1 MEKKISI
8 QDMSEFLSGRNGM
21 PSKDAELFVRSVF
34 EIIEEYLKKDNI
46 VKVKGLGT
54 FKLVAVESR
63 ESVDVNTGERIL
75 LKGYMKVSFIP
86 DTVLRDEINKP
97 FSQFETVALYDTTD
111 LSEMQRLDGERFDEM
126 PDEDFRDSEGYD
138 NQETEAESHEQQK
151 ATVIFEKDG
160 LVDEP
165 VLANSLEDED
175 EGFSENV
182 AVGHLS
188 SEASDDSNILNE
200 TYPMAETD
208 KVEVDLSNGEE
219 TNVLLETECLESQ
232 GTLNPKNE
240 TDNIEV
246 NTEDGQQVA
255 GNQRNEFHKEAENV
269 EHLHTE
275 YQHVDAQQVEDI
287 EVGCQRI
294 KKQHAVNQHIDM
306 QTVEHQTVENQHIVQ
321 VAGQTSAKIKK
332 NVPPLW
338 ALVLIVLG
346 VLLLMLG
353 SYFVGYYRL
362 LCPNGCETVS
372 YISRMEVAGDMPVIR
387 PEGAS
392 QVKAVS
398 DTLAAD
404 TFSIDTSQTVKVPVA
419 QIAEATSERQ
429 VEANKGAIISKTA
442 KTTKRSEKIPAK
454 VERNASS
461 KINTSVYPQLEGGRY
476 EIIGT
481 LATITL
487 KSGQTLRN
495 LALKYYGSKNYVPYI
510 VIYNRIENPDVIP
523 VGAEIKIPELRV
535 KEE

>member
-54 FKLVAVESR
+54 FKLVAVDSR
-63 ESVDVNTGERIL
+63 ESIDVNTGERIL
-75 LKGYMKVSFIP
+75 LKGYMKVSFTP
-86 DTVLRDEINKP
+86 DNILRDEINKP

-111 LSEMQRLDGERFDEM
+111 LSEMQRLDEETCDDILDEEFG
-126 PDEDFRDSEGYD
+126 DNEDSGVQKLEK
-138 NQETEAESHEQQK
+138 ESHVQQN
-151 ATVIFEKDG
+151 ATVFSEKNGLEKESVLFDG
-160 LVDEP
+160 L
-165 VLANSLEDED
+165 ANEDEVL
-175 EGFSENV
+175 SENV
-182 AVGHLS
+182 AASHKSPETSDLLHEVSLTEEADKVENKLPNVEGTNVS
-188 SEASDDSNILNE
+188 SEA
-200 TYPMAETD
+200 
-208 KVEVDLSNGEE
+208 
-219 TNVLLETECLESQ
+219 ECLENHNAFNS
-232 GTLNPKNE
+232 KNE
-240 TDNIEV
+240 TDKMEV
-246 NTEDGQQVA
+246 NTENEQQV
-255 GNQRNEFHKEAENV
+255 GRNQEDESHKDTVNV
-269 EHLHTE
+269 KHLHAE
-275 YQHVDAQQVEDI
+275 CQHVDAQQVEDI
-287 EVGCQRI
+287 EVGHQRV
-294 KKQHAVNQHIDM
+294 KSQHTANQHVDM

-321 VAGQTSAKIKK
+321 VAGQTSVKAKK

-346 VLLLMLG
+346 ILLLMLG
-353 SYFVGYYRL
+353 SYFIGYYRL

-372 YISRMEVAGDMPVIR
+372 YISRTEVAGDMPIVSS
-387 PEGAS
+387 EEVS
-392 QVKAVS
+392 QIKVVP

-404 TFSIDTSQTVKVPVA
+404 TFSADTVQATKVHVA
-419 QIAEATSERQ
+419 QAGMTGER
-429 VEANKGAIISKTA
+429 
-442 KTTKRSEKIPAK
+442 K
-454 VERNASS
+454 VETSKGVIVSKSTEAAKRPGKNVSEVGRNTSS

-510 VIYNRIENPDVIP
+510 VIYNRIENPDVVP